1 MNSDDDRQ
9 DPSEWKDR
17 IATQVSEDSYLEP
30 LIGESKKIYFD
41 FEFKDE
47 AITKRQLLSNRKFV
61 VAFTVFCY
69 RLSFVIFP
77 ASFPETCKSTKSG
90 NMATERSKAFM
101 EANKKWP

>member
-41 FEFKDE
+41 FESKDE
-47 AITKRQLLSNRKFV
+47 TITYRQLLSNRKFV
-61 VAFTVFCY
+61 VAFTVF
-69 RLSFVIFP
+69 LLQIVICHFP
-77 ASFPETCKSTKSG
+77 RIIS
-90 NMATERSKAFM
+90 RDL
-101 EANKKWP
+101 

>member
-30 LIGESKKIYFD
+30 LIRESKKIYFD

-47 AITKRQLLSNRKFV
+47 AIT
-61 VAFTVFCY
+61 
-69 RLSFVIFP
+69 
-77 ASFPETCKSTKSG
+77 
-90 NMATERSKAFM
+90 
-101 EANKKWP
+101 